1 MTNFKTRYQAY
12 LKAEQKASKWAMVLS
27 WCVMAV
33 IILPCCIF
41 FDRYQSFL
49 RSLVFFVVMG
59 FVACFLGA
67 VSDAFMKRRFIRL
80 FFSKEMRK
88 NGSENSS
95 VKISN
100 PKFYNMENITIIQK
114 SSGLFEHYFVETFF
128 RHYADFSGK
137 ASRKQFWMGYLFYI
151 LIMMPLY
158 ALDMLI
164 GIPVLSSIYILA
176 MLIPYIA
183 LVVRRLHDI
192 GKSGWWYFIALVP
205 LIGVIWLLVLLCKKG
220 ETKNAPVKGV
230 ATDWIILAFIVIISV
245 VGFVLGLKNFS
256 EKMTENMIGAVEAAD
271 TSDTSAAM
279 TDFPIDE
286 NTMSGGDTTGDSSG
300 LEHASY
306 LGSSSSGQY
315 DYYLK
320 NGDLNIYQKDT
331 NTGSLYTINMEQ
343 LSDEVIVSS
352 ISDYTTVG
360 SKIIFITNN
369 GAAGMTNADTALAYD
384 MDSESWTYITTAKS
398 IRFDSTKNF
407 LLTSSPTDATMEH
420 FEESEIDLSNLL

>member
-1 MTNFKTRYQAY
+1 MENKKNCPFCGEEILSTAKKCRYCGEWLPESEEKKENEQPSEKRMIACPVCAEPIEEGTKVCPY
-12 LKAEQKASKWAMVLS
+12 CHEVLVHEETPVAQSEPVIEKA
-27 WCVMAV
+27 
-33 IILPCCIF
+33 
-41 FDRYQSFL
+41 
-49 RSLVFFVVMG
+49 
-59 FVACFLGA
+59 A
-67 VSDAFMKRRFIRL
+67 VSDHLEHTAPEVHGDKTR
-80 FFSKEMRK
+80 
-88 NGSENSS
+88 
-95 VKISN
+95 
-100 PKFYNMENITIIQK
+100 
-114 SSGLFEHYFVETFF
+114 GLFAYYFVETFF

-137 ASRKQFWMGYLFYI
+137 SSRKQFWMGYLFYT
-151 LIMMPLY
+151 LIMMSLY

-220 ETKNAPVKGV
+220 ETKNPPVKGV
-230 ATDWIILAFIVIISV
+230 VTDWIILAFIVIISV
-245 VGFVLGLKNFS
+245 VGFVFGLKNFS
-256 EKMTENMIGAVEAAD
+256 EKMAENMIDAIEAAD

-286 NTMSGGDTTGDSSG
+286 STMSGGDTTGDSSG

-331 NTGSLYTINMEQ
+331 NTGSVYPISLEQ
-343 LSDEVIVSS
+343 LSDEVIVNS

-360 SKIIFITNN
+360 SKIVLITNN
-369 GAAGMTNADTALAYD
+369 GAAGMMNADTALAYD

-398 IRFDSTKNF
+398 ISFDSTKNF
-407 LLTSSPTDATMEH
+407 LLTSSPTDETMEH

>member
-1 MTNFKTRYQAY
+1 MENKKHCPFCGEEILSTAKKCRYCGEWLPESEEKKENEQPSEKRMIACPVCAEPIEEGTKVCPYCHEVLVHEETPVAQPEPVIEKT
-12 LKAEQKASKWAMVLS
+12 S
-27 WCVMAV
+27 
-33 IILPCCIF
+33 
-41 FDRYQSFL
+41 
-49 RSLVFFVVMG
+49 
-59 FVACFLGA
+59 
-67 VSDAFMKRRFIRL
+67 VSDHLEHTAPEVQDDKAL
-80 FFSKEMRK
+80 
-88 NGSENSS
+88 
-95 VKISN
+95 
-100 PKFYNMENITIIQK
+100 
-114 SSGLFEHYFVETFF
+114 GLFACYFVETFF

-192 GKSGWWYFIALVP
+192 GKSGWWYFITLVP

-220 ETKNAPVKGV
+220 EIKNAPVKGV
-230 ATDWIILAFIVIISV
+230 VTDWIILAFIVIISV

-256 EKMTENMIGAVEAAD
+256 EKMAEDLLDTVETAEAD

-369 GAAGMTNADTALAYD
+369 GAAGMTNADTALAFD
-384 MDSESWTYITTAKS
+384 MDTESWTYITTAKS